1 MAATRVPKCRAPAG
15 NTAAVNINVAAAA
28 TTTPAAASAVAT
40 LTPIP
45 NVWDAPSTSQPGMIM
60 LVIGMLGALLIFLT
74 KSRSRIK
81 ADKGLSR

>member
-1 MAATRVPKCRAPAG
+1 VITKL
-15 NTAAVNINVAAAA
+15 TNI
-28 TTTPAAASAVAT
+28 
-40 LTPIP
+40 
-45 NVWDAPSTSQPGMIM
+45 WDAPSMSQPGIIM